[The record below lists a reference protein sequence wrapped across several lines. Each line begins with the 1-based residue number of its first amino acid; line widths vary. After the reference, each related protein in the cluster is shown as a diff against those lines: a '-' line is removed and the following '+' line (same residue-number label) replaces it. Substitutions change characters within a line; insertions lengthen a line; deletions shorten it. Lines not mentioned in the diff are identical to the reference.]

1 MTSFRI
7 LDFRPPD
14 VRYILTQQKHYFGSR
29 RLSLSAFLLLVWH
42 FVFCHFF
49 LFYAAL
55 SCLEVVFDIRESE

>member
-14 VRYILTQQKHYFGSR
+14 VRYIFTQQKHYFGSR
-29 RLSLSAFLLLVWH
+29 RLSLSAFFMIDLT
-42 FVFCHFF
+42 FCVLSFF